1 MLPKTFEQLPAAMQR
16 EAVRPYF
23 EALSKKRGALLLK
36 RLADI
41 VLSAVMLS
49 VLFPVLLLLALA
61 VVLDSRGGVF
71 YRQVRVTT
79 FGRQFRI
86 FKFRSMVAEADKQGP
101 LVTVGEDS
109 RITRVGH
116 FIRKTHLDE
125 LPQLIMV
132 LLGDMSFVG
141 TRPEVPKYVAHYTDE
156 MYATLLLPAGI
167 TSHTSVK
174 YHDEARLLE
183 SAEDADK
190 TYTEVI
196 LPQKMQ
202 YNLEYVKD
210 FTVFS
215 DIKTIIET
223 AKLFFG
229 GK

>member
-1 MLPKTFEQLPAAMQR
+1 MLPKRFEQLPELMQR
-16 EAVRPYF
+16 EVVRPYF
-23 EALSKKRGALLLK
+23 EALSEKRGALLLK

-101 LVTVGEDS
+101 LVTVGADS
-109 RITRVGH
+109 RITRVGR

-125 LPQLIMV
+125 LPQLINV

-141 TRPEVPKYVAHYTDE
+141 TRPEVPKYVAQYSDE

-183 SAEDADK
+183 SAEDADR

-202 YNLEYVKD
+202 YNLEYVRD
-210 FTVFS
+210 FSVFS
-215 DIKTIIET
+215 DIKTILET

-229 GK
+229 GH